1 MTLVT
6 RSELTG
12 LRIDELRG
20 LLHQIFNTLA
30 NTAPASLQHREALA
44 SLENIQAE
52 LRSRD
57 PSP

>member
-6 RSELTG
+6 RSELAG

-30 NTAPASLQHREALA
+30 KTAPASLQHREALA
-44 SLENIQAE
+44 SLKNIQAE